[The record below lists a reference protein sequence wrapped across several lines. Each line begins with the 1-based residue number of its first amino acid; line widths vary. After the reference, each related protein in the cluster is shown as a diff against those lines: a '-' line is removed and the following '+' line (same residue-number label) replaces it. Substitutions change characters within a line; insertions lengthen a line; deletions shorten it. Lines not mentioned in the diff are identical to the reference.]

1 VSAPASSAEDAAQ
14 TKADSEHEQVRR
26 EKLERIRSSGVDAY
40 PPAPRRTTT
49 ISQLRQEFGDLAA
62 ETSTGK
68 SVSIAGR
75 VILNRPTGKLVF
87 ANLVESGAEVQVM
100 LTAATTGEDAIANWK
115 SFIDLGDHVW
125 VEGEVIA
132 TKTGELTVKADQWAL
147 TSKAI
152 RPLPDKHKGLVDP
165 EARVRYRYLD
175 LLVRDEAREM
185 LVFRSTAVAAL
196 REFLQSRGFLEVET
210 PMLQPIHG
218 GALARPFVTHMNAYD
233 MALYLRI
240 APELYLKRLLVG
252 GVEKVFEINRNFRN
266 EGADSSHNPEF
277 TMLEMYESYGDYH
290 TMREITREMIQ
301 FVATRVFGKQVLRR
315 AEPDGTQLEV
325 DISGEWPVVSVYQK
339 LSEVLGGDISPLSPV
354 AQLRDLATKAGVTLA
369 EGASASAI
377 VIELYEQLLERTT
390 TSPVFFADFPV
401 ESSPLTRAHRSIA
414 GVAERWDLVS
424 FGAEVA
430 TGYTELNDPI
440 EQRRRF
446 VEQAQ
451 LRASGDDEAMVVDD
465 DFLRAIE
472 HGMPPAGGQGMGVD
486 RLLMMLTGKGI
497 RDTVAFPLVKPST

>member
-1 VSAPASSAEDAAQ
+1 MSLEVE
-14 TKADSEHEQVRR
+14 SEHEQVRR
-26 EKLERIRSSGVDAY
+26 EKLEKIRASGVDAY
-40 PPAPRRTTT
+40 PPAPKLTST
-49 ISQLRQEFGDLAA
+49 ISAVRSAHGHLPP
-62 ETSTGK
+62 ETSTGQ
-68 SVSIAGR
+68 SVSLAGR
-75 VILNRPTGKLVF
+75 LLLNRPTGKLVF
-87 ANLVESGAEVQVM
+87 ANLADSGEEVQIM
-100 LTAATTGEDAIANWK
+100 LNAAIAGEAAIADWK
-115 SFIDLGDHVW
+115 SFVDLGDHVW
-125 VEGEVIA
+125 VEGEVIT
-132 TKTGELTVKADQWAL
+132 TKTGELTIKVDRWAL
-147 TSKAI
+147 TAKAL

-185 LVFRSTAVAAL
+185 LVLRSKAVAAI
-196 REFLQSRGFLEVET
+196 REFLQARQFLEVET

-233 MALYLRI
+233 MELYLRI

-277 TMLEMYESYGDYH
+277 TMLEMYESYGDYDS
-290 TMREITREMIQ
+290 MRVLTQEMIQ
-301 FVATRVFGKQVLRR
+301 FVATSVFGKPVLRR
-315 AEPDGTQLEV
+315 VAADGDIVEI
-325 DISGEWPVVSVYQK
+325 DISGTWPVVSVYPR
-339 LSEVLGGDISPLSPV
+339 LSELLGVGITPDTPTGDLRALADKANV
-354 AQLRDLATKAGVTLA
+354 AVA
-369 EGASASAI
+369 EGASSSAV

-401 ESSPLTRAHRSIA
+401 ESSPLTRAHRTTE

-446 VEQAQ
+446 VAQAQ
-451 LRASGDDEAMVVDD
+451 LRAGGDDEAMMVDD

-472 HGMPPAGGQGMGVD
+472 HGMPPAGGQGMGID

-497 RDTVAFPLVKPST
+497 RETVAFPLVKPTT